1 MNARAQYGEDVIL
14 AEMFGP
20 GYEGVY
26 AEVGAHDGLRNSN
39 TYMFE
44 QSGWTGVLVEPDP
57 ETARICA
64 GNRPGSTVVQAA
76 AVSPGLPS
84 TVTFQRSEL
93 SDHSSLTLDRR
104 HRKKLQTLTGDA
116 ATEQIEVPAKTVTQI
131 LDEAGID
138 RIDFMTVDVE
148 GHEQGV
154 LEGFDMDRW
163 RPAVIIVERNYL
175 VPRPPIVRL
184 LRRNRYSYL
193 RTTGVND
200 WFVDAERDDAPSLG
214 GMPLLAREL
223 IPKLASQG
231 WMRTK
236 HEIKRGLRTVGVG
249 R

>member
-1 MNARAQYGEDVIL
+1 MNAKAQYGEDLIL

-20 GYEGVY
+20 SYVGVY

-39 TYMFE
+39 TYLFE
-44 QSGWTGVLVEPDP
+44 HSGWTGVLVEPDP
-57 ETARICA
+57 DTARTCA
-64 GNRPGSTVVQAA
+64 ANRPGSTVVQAA
-76 AVSPGLPS
+76 AVAPGLPG
-84 TVTFQRSEL
+84 TVSFERSEL

-104 HRKKLQTLTGDA
+104 HRKKLETLTGDA
-116 ATEQIEVPAKTVTQI
+116 ATERIEVPAKTVTEI
-131 LDEAGID
+131 LDESGIE
-138 RIDFMTVDVE
+138 RIDFMTIDVE

-154 LEGFDMDRW
+154 LEGLDMDRW

-184 LRRNRYSYL
+184 LRRNHYSYL

-200 WFVDAERDDAPSLG
+200 WFIDAGRDDAPSLG

-236 HEIKRGLRTVGVG
+236 HEAKRALGAVGV
-249 R
+249 RR